1 MHPRTFWKHFS
12 LVLKKVG
19 LKSFKC
25 HIMHSGLWGDEKY
38 GLHKKQRYLF
48 TIFRRVYV
56 CINWST
62 ILIQCFWRNYSR
74 KNIANPKTK
83 GPSLKVLGNFFANL
97 SGVFFTSF
105 DLLLLFFVLYDIL
118 RKNCDFRRLWRGIV
132 SSRSEK

>member
-62 ILIQCFWRNYSR
+62 ILIQCFWRNYSI
-74 KNIANPKTK
+74 KNIANPKTR

-97 SGVFFTSF
+97 SGFF
-105 DLLLLFFVLYDIL
+105 LLVLISCCCFLFVWYFKEELWFQKIVEG
-118 RKNCDFRRLWRGIV
+118 NC
-132 SSRSEK
+132 